1 MVMAARNQAV
11 GTFVLQINISEVHTS
26 ITFYNDPIT
35 QIQIKTRGGVKNFL
49 SFWREILLS
58 FEIF

>member
-35 QIQIKTRGGVKNFL
+35 QIQIKTRGGGKKL
-49 SFWREILLS
+49 P
-58 FEIF
+58 